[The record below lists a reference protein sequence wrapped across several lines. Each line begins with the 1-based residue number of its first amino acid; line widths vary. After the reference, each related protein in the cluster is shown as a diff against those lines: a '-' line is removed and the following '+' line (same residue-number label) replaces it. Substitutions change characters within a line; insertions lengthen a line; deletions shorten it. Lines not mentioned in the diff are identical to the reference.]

1 MRLAAKANWNSS
13 TTGNMGIDKH
23 PRPILTPDS
32 TESVIPGVARQMI
45 EVVHNLSGSNLTLTL
60 SNQTMVFDEVTHDTG
75 PDNSSYASNQITIAK
90 AGKYSLEYA
99 LLCGSPSATPFPFRV
114 IAFMEKDTAF
124 VHNSLTITEVG
135 HDDGLGQNKTM
146 VYNSVTLDLEVGD
159 VLRIRLR
166 KSGTPVVDT
175 DGDNG
180 SMFRIT
186 KVG

>member
-1 MRLAAKANWNSS
+1 
-13 TTGNMGIDKH
+13 MGVHKH
-23 PRPILTPDS
+23 NRPILAPGGTTS
-32 TESVIPGVARQMI
+32 EIPGVARQMI
-45 EVVHNLSGSNLTLTL
+45 EVAHNLSASNLTLTL

-75 PDNSSYASNQITIAK
+75 PDNWTYASNQITINK

-99 LLCGSPSATPFPFRV
+99 ILCGSPSATPFPFRV
-114 IAFMEKDTAF
+114 VAFMEKDTTF

-146 VYNSVTLDLEVGD
+146 VYNSVTLDLAVDE
-159 VLRIRLR
+159 VLRIRVR